1 MKGISHRG
9 VTLCVHEA
17 DGHKI
22 GPSCSEVK
30 VSLKR
35 AIDVATRGPRRREKG
50 GLRQDRTPGLRL
62 G

>member
-17 DGHKI
+17 GGQKLA
-22 GPSCSEVK
+22 CSEVK

-35 AIDVATRGPRRREKG
+35 AIDVATRGPRRGEKG